1 MTLDVVCLCADW
13 CGTCRD
19 YRPEFETLT
28 GAQPDWRTR
37 WVDVED
43 FETVLDDVDITTFP
57 LILIVD
63 GAGTL
68 CFAGPVTPQPGMLQ
82 RLCQA
87 AQLGSLRAT
96 EDQAATWQPL
106 LRVLQIR
113 DE

>member
-19 YRPEFETLT
+19 YLPEFEKLAGTRL
-28 GAQPDWRTR
+28 DWRPH
-37 WVDVED
+37 WVDVEN
-43 FETVLDDVDITTFP
+43 FEAALDEVEITTFP
-57 LILIVD
+57 MILIVD
-63 GAGTL
+63 TAGTL

-87 AQLGSLRAT
+87 AQQGSLRAT
-96 EDQAATWQPL
+96 NAEAAIWQPL
-106 LRVLQIR
+106 LHSLRIR

>member
-19 YRPEFETLT
+19 YLPEFETLAS
-28 GAQPDWRTR
+28 AQRDWRTR

-43 FETVLDDVDITTFP
+43 FESVLDEVDITTFP
-57 LILIVD
+57 MILIMDCD
-63 GAGTL
+63 GAL
-68 CFAGPVTPQPGMLQ
+68 CFAGPVTPQAGMLQ

-87 AQLGSLRAT
+87 AQQGSLRAT
-96 EDQAATWQPL
+96 QDQAATWKPL
-106 LRVLQIR
+106 LRALQLR